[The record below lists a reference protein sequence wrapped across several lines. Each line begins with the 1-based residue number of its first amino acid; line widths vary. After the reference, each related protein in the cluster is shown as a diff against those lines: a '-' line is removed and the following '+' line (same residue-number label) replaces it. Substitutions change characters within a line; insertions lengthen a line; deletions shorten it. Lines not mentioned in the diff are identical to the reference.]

1 MSQIDVKP
9 AQGHIEVKNFALSYE
24 TIEGSVEAV
33 TDTQIHVK
41 PGEFVSIVGP
51 SGCGKSTLLNAVA
64 GFLKPT
70 AGTVTVDGVAVNGPS
85 AERGMVFQQ
94 YSLFPWKTVRENV
107 EFGLK
112 MRGMARS
119 QRERAARTLLGL
131 AGLEAFEK
139 HYPERLSGG
148 MKQRVGIVRALA
160 TGPKV
165 LLLDEPFG
173 ALDAQTRVIMQQ
185 ILTNMWQRL
194 KISVLFVT
202 HDLDEAIFLSDRV
215 YCMTAR
221 PGSIKAEI
229 PIPLERPRQQSMMM
243 SSEFL
248 ALRRGLMSLIRGEP
262 EGDGRRDHRSRHA
275 GAEYRAARLLAGGRD
290 LVRHCEKRSNGA
302 IHLCFAGPV
311 IGRAFARPVGSHC
324 RGIGIDL
331 RCKKC
336 YRSVPSNSNAEQ
348 TSCSLESKA
357 GRAASSGTAMPS
369 TWRRVIRA
377 CPGMSNCSR

>member
-1 MSQIDVKP
+1 MTEISTKAP
-9 AQGHIEVKNFALSYE
+9 QGHIEVRNFSLSYDS
-24 TIEGSVEAV
+24 IEEPVQAV
-33 TDTQIHVK
+33 TDTQIHVR

-70 AGTVTVDGVAVNGPS
+70 TGIVTVDGERVNGPS

-112 MRGMARS
+112 MRGMPRS
-119 QRERAARTLLGL
+119 RRERAARTLLGL

-139 HYPERLSGG
+139 HYPEKLSGG

-202 HDLDEAIFLSDRV
+202 HDIDEAIFLSDRV

-248 ALRRGLMSLIRGEP
+248 ALRRGLMSLIREESLKAMGGEIN
-262 EGDGRRDHRSRHA
+262 
-275 GAEYRAARLLAGGRD
+275 D
-290 LVRHCEKRSNGA
+290 LGMQGLNIELHG
-302 IHLCFAGPV
+302 H
-311 IGRAFARPVGSHC
+311 
-324 RGIGIDL
+324 
-331 RCKKC
+331 
-336 YRSVPSNSNAEQ
+336 
-348 TSCSLESKA
+348 SLVE
-357 GRAASSGTAMPS
+357 
-369 TWRRVIRA
+369 VL
-377 CPGMSNCSR
+377 

>member
-1 MSQIDVKP
+1 MSQPAPKP
-9 AQGHIEVKNFALSYE
+9 ANGHIEVRNFSLSYE
-24 TIEGSVEAV
+24 TLDGSVAAV
-33 TDTQIHVK
+33 ADTRIHVN

-64 GFLKPT
+64 GFLEPT
-70 AGTVTVDGVAVNGPS
+70 TGTVTVDGERVKGPS

-131 AGLEAFEK
+131 AGLDAFEN

-202 HDLDEAIFLSDRV
+202 HDIDEAIFLSDRV

-248 ALRRGLMSLIRGEP
+248 ALRRGLMSLIREESIKAMGGEITDLGMQGLNI
-262 EGDGRRDHRSRHA
+262 ELQ
-275 GAEYRAARLLAGGRD
+275 GASLAD
-290 LVRHCEKRSNGA
+290 
-302 IHLCFAGPV
+302 V
-311 IGRAFARPVGSHC
+311 I
-324 RGIGIDL
+324 
-331 RCKKC
+331 
-336 YRSVPSNSNAEQ
+336 
-348 TSCSLESKA
+348 
-357 GRAASSGTAMPS
+357 
-369 TWRRVIRA
+369 
-377 CPGMSNCSR
+377 

>member
-1 MSQIDVKP
+1 MIPMTKSEQP
-9 AQGHIEVKNFALSYE
+9 RGLIEVADFALSYD
-24 TIEGSVEAV
+24 TIDGAVEAV
-33 TDTQIHVK
+33 TNANIRVE

-70 AGTVTVDGVAVNGPS
+70 SGTVTLDGEAVDGPS
-85 AERGMVFQQ
+85 ADRGMVFQQ

-112 MRGMARS
+112 MRGMDRFN
-119 QRERAARTLLGL
+119 RERAARTLLGL
-131 AGLEAFEK
+131 AGLSAFEN

-202 HDLDEAIFLSDRV
+202 HDIDEAIFLSDRV

-221 PGSIKAEI
+221 PGTIKAEI
-229 PIPLERPRQQSMMM
+229 AIPLERPRQQAMMM

-248 ALRRGLMSLIRGEP
+248 ALRRGLMSLIREESLKAMGGEV
-262 EGDGRRDHRSRHA
+262 DD
-275 GAEYRAARLLAGGRD
+275 LALQG
-290 LVRHCEKRSNGA
+290 LS
-302 IHLCFAGPV
+302 
-311 IGRAFARPVGSHC
+311 
-324 RGIGIDL
+324 IDL
-331 RCKKC
+331 HG
-336 YRSVPSNSNAEQ
+336 Q
-348 TSCSLESKA
+348 TLA
-357 GRAASSGTAMPS
+357 D
-369 TWRRVIRA
+369 VV
-377 CPGMSNCSR
+377 

>member
-1 MSQIDVKP
+1 MEVDVSRIEERP
-9 AQGHIEVKNFALSYE
+9 PQGHIEVSDFSLSYE
-24 TIEGSVEAV
+24 TLEGPVEAV
-33 TDTQIHVK
+33 SDTRIHVK

-70 AGTVTVDGVAVNGPS
+70 TGTVTVDGEEVNGPS
-85 AERGMVFQQ
+85 AQRGMVFQQ

-112 MRGMARS
+112 MRGMS
-119 QRERAARTLLGL
+119 GIQRERAARTLLGL

-202 HDLDEAIFLSDRV
+202 HDIDEAIFLSDRV

-248 ALRRGLMSLIRGEP
+248 ALRRGLMSLIREESLKAMGGEINDLGMQGLNI
-262 EGDGRRDHRSRHA
+262 ELHGHS
-275 GAEYRAARLLAGGRD
+275 LAD
-290 LVRHCEKRSNGA
+290 VL
-302 IHLCFAGPV
+302 
-311 IGRAFARPVGSHC
+311 
-324 RGIGIDL
+324 
-331 RCKKC
+331 
-336 YRSVPSNSNAEQ
+336 
-348 TSCSLESKA
+348 
-357 GRAASSGTAMPS
+357 
-369 TWRRVIRA
+369 
-377 CPGMSNCSR
+377 